1 MNSSVA
7 WALVVHVIGFVF
19 WMAGLL
25 VVTQIMA
32 AHAEERSPEA
42 GSALR
47 KLEMKL
53 LNGMAHPGALIAIG
67 AGSVLIVMHPDYL
80 RQSWL
85 HAKLSLVVI
94 LIGMNVFL
102 HMRARELGD
111 GRSKA
116 RPGQF
121 RMLHGV
127 TSALFLIIVILVM
140 IKPF

>member
-7 WALVVHVIGFVF
+7 WVLVVHIIGFVF

-25 VVTQIMA
+25 VVTQVMA

-42 GSALR
+42 GGALR

-53 LNGMAHPGALIAIG
+53 LKGMAHPGALITIG
-67 AGSVLIVMHPDYL
+67 AGTVLIAMHPDYL
-80 RQSWL
+80 HQSWL

-94 LIGMNVFL
+94 LIGMNAFL

-111 GRSKA
+111 GRSKS

-121 RMLHGV
+121 RLLHGV
-127 TSALFLIIVILVM
+127 ISAVFLIIVILVM

>member
-7 WALVVHVIGFVF
+7 WALVVHVVGFVF

-25 VVTQIMA
+25 VVTQVMA
-32 AHAEERSPEA
+32 AHAGERSTEA
-42 GSALR
+42 GSALKR
-47 KLEMKL
+47 LERKL
-53 LNGMAHPGALIAIG
+53 LNGMAHPGALITIG
-67 AGSVLIVMHPDYL
+67 AGTVLIVMQPAYL
-80 RQSWL
+80 HQSWL

-111 GRSKA
+111 GRSKSI
-116 RPGQF
+116 PGQF

-127 TSALFLIIVILVM
+127 ISAVFLIIVILVM
-140 IKPF
+140 VKPF

>member
-7 WALVVHVIGFVF
+7 WALVFHVIGFVF

-25 VVTQIMA
+25 VVTQVMA
-32 AHAEERSPEA
+32 AHAEEPSPEA
-42 GSALR
+42 GRTLG

-53 LNGMAHPGALIAIG
+53 LKGLAHPGALITIG
-67 AGSVLIVMHPDYL
+67 AGIVVLVLQPGYL
-80 RQSWL
+80 RQRWL

-102 HMRARELGD
+102 HLRAKQLHDEP
-111 GRSKA
+111 SKA
-116 RPGQF
+116 KPGQF

-127 TSALFLIIVILVM
+127 ISALFLGIIILVM

>member
-1 MNSSVA
+1 MNTSFA
-7 WALVVHVIGFVF
+7 WVLVIHVIGFVF

-25 VVTQIMA
+25 VVTQVMA
-32 AHAEERSPEA
+32 VHAEARSLEA
-42 GSALR
+42 AGTLR
-47 KLEMKL
+47 RLEMKL
-53 LNGMAHPGALIAIG
+53 LRGMAHPGALITIG
-67 AGSVLIVMHPDYL
+67 AGAVLIALQPAYL

-94 LIGMNVFL
+94 LIGMNLFL
-102 HMRARELGD
+102 HARARQLHEEP
-111 GRSKA
+111 SKA

-127 TSALFLIIVILVM
+127 ISALFLGIVILVM

>member
-7 WALVVHVIGFVF
+7 WALVFHVIGFVF

-25 VVTQIMA
+25 VVTQVMA
-32 AHAEERSPEA
+32 AHAEERSAEA
-42 GSALR
+42 GSALKR
-47 KLEMKL
+47 LEMKL
-53 LNGMAHPGALIAIG
+53 LNGMAHPGALITIG
-67 AGSVLIVMHPDYL
+67 AGAVLIVMQPGYL

-94 LIGMNVFL
+94 LIGMNLFL
-102 HMRARELGD
+102 HMRARELRD
-111 GRSKA
+111 EPSKS

-127 TSALFLIIVILVM
+127 ISALFLCIVILVM

>member
-7 WALVVHVIGFVF
+7 WTLVIHVVGFVF

-25 VVTQIMA
+25 VLTQLMA
-32 AHAEERSPEA
+32 VHAEERSPEA
-42 GSALR
+42 GSALKR
-47 KLEMKL
+47 LEMKL
-53 LNGMAHPGALIAIG
+53 LNGMAHPGALITIG
-67 AGSVLIVMHPDYL
+67 AGIALIVMQPAYL

-94 LIGMNVFL
+94 LVGMNLFL
-102 HMRARELGD
+102 HMRARGLGQE
-111 GRSKA
+111 GSKS

-127 TSALFLIIVILVM
+127 ISALF
-140 IKPF
+140 

>member
-7 WALVVHVIGFVF
+7 WALVVHVVGFVF

-25 VVTQIMA
+25 VVTQVMA
-32 AHAEERSPEA
+32 AHAGERSTEA
-42 GSALR
+42 GSALKR
-47 KLEMKL
+47 LERKL
-53 LNGMAHPGALIAIG
+53 LNGMAHPGALITIG
-67 AGSVLIVMHPDYL
+67 AGTVLIVMQPAYL
-80 RQSWL
+80 HQSWL

-102 HMRARELGD
+102 QMRARDLRD
-111 GRSKA
+111 DQSKA

-127 TSALFLIIVILVM
+127 ISALFLIIVILVM
-140 IKPF
+140 VKPF

>member
-7 WALVVHVIGFVF
+7 WALVVHVVGFVF

-25 VVTQIMA
+25 VLTSVMA
-32 AHAEERSPEA
+32 VHAEERSPEA
-42 GSALR
+42 GSALKR
-47 KLEMKL
+47 LEMKL
-53 LNGMAHPGALIAIG
+53 LNGMAHPGALITIG
-67 AGSVLIVMHPDYL
+67 AGTVLIVIQPAYVH
-80 RQSWL
+80 QSWL

-94 LIGMNVFL
+94 LIGMNLFL
-102 HMRARELGD
+102 HMRARELAD
-111 GRSKA
+111 KPFKA

-127 TSALFLIIVILVM
+127 ISALFLIIVILVM

>member
-7 WALVVHVIGFVF
+7 WALVVHVVGFVF

-25 VVTQIMA
+25 VLTQVMA
-32 AHAEERSPEA
+32 VHAEERSPEA
-42 GSALR
+42 GSALKR
-47 KLEMKL
+47 LERKL

-67 AGSVLIVMHPDYL
+67 AGTVLIVMQPGYL

-85 HAKLSLVVI
+85 HAKLSLVVV
-94 LIGMNVFL
+94 LIGMNLLL
-102 HMRARELGD
+102 HMRAKELRD
-111 GRSKA
+111 ERSKV

-127 TSALFLIIVILVM
+127 ISALFLIIVILVM

>member
-7 WALVVHVIGFVF
+7 WALVFHVIGLVF

-25 VVTQIMA
+25 VVTQVMA
-32 AHAEERSPEA
+32 AHTQERSSEA
-42 GSALR
+42 SRALGR
-47 KLEMKL
+47 LEMKL
-53 LNGMAHPGALIAIG
+53 LNGMAHPGALITIA
-67 AGSVLIVMHPDYL
+67 AGIVLIALHPGYL

-102 HMRARELGD
+102 HMRAGALRAEQSGA
-111 GRSKA
+111 RSGK
-116 RPGQF
+116 F

-127 TSALFLIIVILVM
+127 ISALFLAIVILVM

>member
-1 MNSSVA
+1 MNSAVA
-7 WALVVHVIGFVF
+7 WALVFHVIGFVF

-25 VVTQIMA
+25 VVTQVMA

-42 GSALR
+42 GSALKR
-47 KLEMKL
+47 LERKL

-67 AGSVLIVMHPDYL
+67 AGTVLIVMQPGYL

-85 HAKLSLVVI
+85 HVKLSLVVI
-94 LIGMNVFL
+94 VIGMNLFL
-102 HMRARELGD
+102 HMRAQELGD

-127 TSALFLIIVILVM
+127 ISALFLIIVILVM

>member
-1 MNSSVA
+1 MNSPIA
-7 WALVVHVIGFVF
+7 WALVFHVIGFVF

-25 VVTQIMA
+25 VVTQLMA
-32 AHAEERSPEA
+32 VHAEERSPE
-42 GSALR
+42 GGRVLSR
-47 KLEMKL
+47 LEMKL
-53 LNGMAHPGALIAIG
+53 LKGLAHPGALITIG
-67 AGSVLIVMHPDYL
+67 AGIVVVAIQPGYL

-94 LIGMNVFL
+94 LIGMNLFL
-102 HMRARELGD
+102 HMRARELGA
-111 GRSKA
+111 GRSKV

-127 TSALFLIIVILVM
+127 VSVLFLFIVILVM